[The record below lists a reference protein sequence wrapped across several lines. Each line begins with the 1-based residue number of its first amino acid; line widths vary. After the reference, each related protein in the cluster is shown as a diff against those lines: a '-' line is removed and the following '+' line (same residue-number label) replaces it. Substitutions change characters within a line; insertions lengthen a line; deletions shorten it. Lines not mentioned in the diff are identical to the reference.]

1 MDGGRQPHGFFLL
14 GAGPEKLIQ
23 CAFPWWPYGLA
34 FDFGLEDLVLAGVN
48 ISMATMGGL
57 CYSDIAALPWSIFRD
72 VCDRLEKKES
82 T

>member
-1 MDGGRQPHGFFLL
+1 
-14 GAGPEKLIQ
+14 
-23 CAFPWWPYGLA
+23 LA